1 MFDSFFT
8 KGILFLLSL
17 FSEKKYQN
25 GFEMSTNYLSSLFGL
40 DGKVLLLTGAGGFL
54 VGEMSRAA
62 GRAGMK
68 VVCCDVR
75 LEDAKRTA
83 EEVIAAGGNAI
94 ACQLDVREP
103 KAFDAALDAALQAFG
118 RLDCVLNGA
127 GTNAPTPFFEISVEE
142 WNNILAVQLTGT
154 MLSCQVFGKY
164 LVDQGKGSIV
174 NISSASAG
182 PPLSKA
188 FTYSVAKA
196 GVKNL
201 TQNLAREW
209 GTVGVRVNAL
219 RPGFFPTEWSMKNFI
234 TPERE
239 ASILGHTAM
248 KRYGRP
254 EELVGAVLWLF
265 SDAAGFV
272 TGAEIAVD
280 GGFTAMTI

>member
-1 MFDSFFT
+1 MNEYIT
-8 KGILFLLSL
+8 
-17 FSEKKYQN
+17 
-25 GFEMSTNYLSSLFGL
+25 SLFGIE
-40 DGKVLLLTGAGGFL
+40 GKVLLLTGAGGFL
-54 VGEMSRAA
+54 VGELSRAA

-75 LEDAKRTA
+75 LEDAQRTA
-83 EEVIAAGGNAI
+83 HEVNTAGGAAI
-94 ACQLDVREP
+94 ACQLDVRQP
-103 KAFDAALDAALQAFG
+103 ADFNVALGESIKAFG

-127 GTNAPTPFFEISVEE
+127 GINAPTPFFDISVKE
-142 WNNILAVQLTGT
+142 WNDILAVHLTGT
-154 MLSCQVFGKY
+154 MLSCQILGKH
-164 LVDQGKGSIV
+164 LVEHGNGSVI

-196 GVKNL
+196 GIKNL

-209 GTVGVRVNAL
+209 GTKGVRVNAL

-234 TPERE
+234 TPDRE
-239 ASILGHTAM
+239 AAILSHTPM
-248 KRYGRP
+248 RRYGRP

-265 SDAAGFV
+265 SDASSFV

>member
-1 MFDSFFT
+1 MN
-8 KGILFLLSL
+8 
-17 FSEKKYQN
+17 KYIP
-25 GFEMSTNYLSSLFGL
+25 SLFGL
-40 DGKVLLLTGAGGFL
+40 EEKVALLTGAGGFL
-54 VGEMSRAA
+54 VGELSRAA

-75 LEDAKRTA
+75 PEDANRTA
-83 EEVIAAGGNAI
+83 QEINSAGGTAV
-94 ACQLDVREP
+94 ACALDVREP
-103 KAFDAALDAALQAFG
+103 AAFEGALEATLKTFG

-127 GTNAPTPFFEISVEE
+127 GINAPTPFLEISLQK
-142 WNNILAVQLTGT
+142 WNDIIAIHLTGT
-154 MLSCQVFGKY
+154 MLSCQVFGRY
-164 LVDQGKGSIV
+164 LIEQGKGSIV
-174 NISSASAG
+174 NISSASSG

-188 FTYSVAKA
+188 FAYSVAKA

-209 GTVGVRVNAL
+209 GTQGVRVNAL
-219 RPGFFPTEWSMKNFI
+219 RPGFFPTDWSMKNFI

-239 ASILGHTAM
+239 AAILGHTPM
-248 KRYGRP
+248 RRYGRP

-265 SDAAGFV
+265 SDASSFV